1 MGSSAY
7 DGRSI
12 LEVVRQTRSPRD
24 SYITVYGRKPVLEA
38 LHDPQLQVAKV
49 IVAHNAQGESLDAV
63 VGAAR
68 ERGVKVYHAPPHRV
82 KSLAG
87 NGRHDQGVVA
97 DVVAPRLRTLDEFL
111 ARPGPEALPGRVLVL
126 DGVSNPANVGLIL
139 RTAAATGLGAVAL
152 PRVGS
157 PDLGPLVVKA
167 SAGTAFSSPVLR
179 CHTAA
184 EALEQLAGAGYTTFG
199 LAADA
204 PEPIFRLDLPEH
216 AAFAVGGETG
226 GVSPAARPWVSRWV
240 SIPMA
245 ERVESLNVAS
255 AVAMLGYELLRRRL
269 VSPEL

>member
-1 MGSSAY
+1 M
-7 DGRSI
+7 
-12 LEVVRQTRSPRD
+12 VRQTRSPRD

-68 ERGVKVYHAPPHRV
+68 ARGVKVYHAPAHRV

-97 DVVAPRLRTLDEFL
+97 DVVAPRLRTLDELL
-111 ARPGPEALPGRVLVL
+111 ARPEALPGRVLVL
-126 DGVSNPANVGLIL
+126 DGVSNPANVGMIL
-139 RTAAATGLGAVAL
+139 RAAAATGFGAVAL

-179 CHTAA
+179 CHTAE
-184 EALEQLAGAGYTTFG
+184 EALERLVGAGYATFG

-204 PEPIFRLDLPEH
+204 SEPIFRLDLPER
-216 AAFAVGGETG
+216 AAFVVGGESG
-226 GVSPAARPWVSRWV
+226 GVSPAARPWISRWT

-269 VSPEL
+269 VSPEV